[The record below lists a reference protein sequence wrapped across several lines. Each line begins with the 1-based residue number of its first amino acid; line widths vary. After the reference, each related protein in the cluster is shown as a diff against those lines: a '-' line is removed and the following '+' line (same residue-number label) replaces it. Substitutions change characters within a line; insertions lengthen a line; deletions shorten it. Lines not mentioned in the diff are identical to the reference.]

1 MEQLFI
7 RLPSVEGGADTIE
20 GGADTTTA
28 PVSWLI
34 WNPGQRELI
43 ASGELN
49 SVVDLGQ
56 LEERARHR
64 EVIVFVP
71 GQDVLLTQAV
81 LPAGSQRLLP
91 QLVPNALEDELASD
105 ISDLHFSWP
114 AGARPGGIERPL
126 PVAVVAHSAM
136 QRWLEWLDKAGIDAD
151 EFYPDVFML
160 PVPGGHQLFA
170 MQLGND
176 VIVRTGA
183 WDGFATDAS
192 TLHEM
197 GLEGFTELPLDDPG
211 AQAPVLTC
219 FGRAELN
226 MVSAPSSAIA
236 KDQADIEVPLSI
248 VAKEQALSMGL
259 TPGRSQAINL
269 RQQQY
274 RPVRKRR
281 KTSVSP
287 LPWKPAAAAAA
298 LLLAIGYTT
307 QVIEYVKLGQQSAA
321 LEQAIE
327 DTYRTAFPDTRR
339 IVNVRSQLRNQMAQL
354 SGVSPL
360 LNSPLVMLSEL
371 EPAFKAASDVRLELL
386 RFDQG
391 TLRLQTRA
399 NSFASLETFRTVA
412 NSSGRVTVE
421 QGPVSNQTNGV
432 AGTLI
437 VRAN

>member
-7 RLPSVEGGADTIE
+7 RLPSFE
-20 GGADTTTA
+20 GGADTTGFDKA
-28 PVSWLI
+28 GYVSWLI

-49 SVVDLGQ
+49 SVADLGQ

-64 EVIVFVP
+64 DVIVFVP

-105 ISDLHFSWP
+105 INDLHFAWP
-114 AGARPGGIERPL
+114 AGAKPGGIERPL

-136 QRWLEWLDKAGIDAD
+136 QRWLKWLDDAGIDAD
-151 EFYPDVFML
+151 EFYPDLFML
-160 PVPGGHQLFA
+160 PVPGPQQLFA
-170 MQLGND
+170 LQLGQD
-176 VIVRTGA
+176 VIVRTGI
-183 WDGFATDAS
+183 WDGFATDTS

-211 AQAPVLTC
+211 AQTPVLTC
-219 FGRAELN
+219 FGRVELKV
-226 MVSAPSSAIA
+226 VSAPSSLT
-236 KDQADIEVPLSI
+236 KEQADIEVPLSI
-248 VAKEQALSMGL
+248 VSKEQALSMGL

-287 LPWKPAAAAAA
+287 LPWKPAAVAAA
-298 LLLAIGYTT
+298 LLLVIGYTT

-327 DTYRTAFPDTRR
+327 DTYRTAFPDTQR
-339 IVNVRSQLRNQMAQL
+339 IVNVRSQLRSKMAEV

-360 LNSPLVMLSEL
+360 LKSPLVMLGEL
-371 EPAFKAASDVRLELL
+371 EPAFKAASDVKLELL

-421 QGPVSNQTNGV
+421 QGPVSNQSNGV